1 MEEDKKTLKKESK
14 IFIAGHRGMV
24 GSSIW
29 RNLEE
34 KGFTNLVGKSSN
46 ELDLRV
52 QSDVEVFFEIEKPDV
67 VIDAAA
73 RVGGI
78 LANNSYPYQFLMDNL
93 QIQNNLISTSLN
105 YDVKKFV
112 FLGSSC
118 IYPKISD
125 QPIAETSLL
134 TGALEPTNEWYA
146 IAKITGVK
154 SCEAIRKQYGKD
166 FVCLMPTNLYGFNDN
181 FDLATSHVL
190 PAMIRKF
197 HDAKMMQKDFV
208 ELWGSGKPLREFLFV
223 DDLAEAVFFTLNSI
237 LPENLYNVGYG
248 SDISIEDLANKIKE
262 IIGFEGR
269 ILWDSTKPDGTF
281 KKLMDST
288 KMKSLGWSPK
298 VDLDE
303 GILKTYNWFLSN
315 LHNYKKVIIN

>member
-262 IIGFEGR
+262 IIGFVGR